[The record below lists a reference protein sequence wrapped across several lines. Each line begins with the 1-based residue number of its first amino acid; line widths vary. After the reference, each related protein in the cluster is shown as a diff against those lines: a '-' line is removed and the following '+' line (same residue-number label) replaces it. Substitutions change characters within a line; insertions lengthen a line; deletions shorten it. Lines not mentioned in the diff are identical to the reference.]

1 MQRTQ
6 RELDQIRPLTFQ
18 RGYTANP
25 GGSVLVRWGATH
37 VLCTAMIEEGVPK
50 FLQDSGQGWLT
61 AEYSMLPGSTPNRR
75 TRDVA
80 RGRPDGRSS
89 EIQRLIG
96 RSLRAGADLSLL
108 PGQTLFIDCDVLQ
121 ADGGTRTAS
130 INGAWLAA
138 HDAVERALKSG
149 ALAASP
155 LVTKVAAV
163 SVGIV
168 AGKPVLDLEAREDQ
182 AAEVDMNIV
191 MTGEGEFIEVQG
203 SAEKG
208 TFSPAML
215 DRLLELAK
223 EGIRQVTTAQARSLE
238 SPE

>member
-6 RELDQIRPLTFQ
+6 REHDQIRPLTFQ
-18 RGYTANP
+18 RGYTDNP
-25 GGSVLVRWGATH
+25 GGSVLVRWGATY
-37 VLCTAMIEEGVPK
+37 VLCTAMIEEGVPT
-50 FLQDSGQGWLT
+50 FLKDSGSGWLT
-61 AEYSMLPGSTPNRR
+61 AEYSMLPGSTPTRR

-108 PGQTLFIDCDVLQ
+108 PGRTLYVDCDVLQ

-138 HDAVERALKSG
+138 HDAVSRALESG
-149 ALAASP
+149 ALASSP
-155 LVTKVAAV
+155 LLTKVAAV

-168 AGKPVLDLEAREDQ
+168 EGMPVLDLEAREDQ

-191 MTGEGEFIEVQG
+191 MTGEGEYIEVQG

-215 DRLLELAK
+215 ERLLDLAR
-223 EGIRQVTTAQARSLE
+223 EGIRQVTLAQARSLE